1 MAVAYFFLFFL
12 LVWGV
17 WSISGHLARIAAH
30 NARFQPEE
38 PTPDIVLTTLAALYS
53 MLPRGSCPSSE
64 PDGCPVCVA
73 RAILVG
79 SGLHATSD
87 SKPS

>member
-1 MAVAYFFLFFL
+1 MAVAYFLLFFL

-30 NARFQPEE
+30 NARFLPPESE
-38 PTPDIVLTTLAALYS
+38 VPLAGSKINAGDIISV
-53 MLPRGSCPSSE
+53 RE
-64 PDGCPVCVA
+64 DGVSRYVVVEGIADGPNCL
-73 RAILVG
+73 IVG
-79 SGLHATSD
+79 IAPSD